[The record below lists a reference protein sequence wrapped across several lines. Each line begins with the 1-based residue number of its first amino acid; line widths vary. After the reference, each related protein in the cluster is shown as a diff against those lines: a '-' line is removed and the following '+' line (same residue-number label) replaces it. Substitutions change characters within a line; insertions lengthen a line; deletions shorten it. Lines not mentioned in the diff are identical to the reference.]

1 MGELLL
7 LTLESLIFIVQS
19 SIPPPQWLSLSDS
32 TSKLPDSLI
41 VLFIGPKDAST
52 SKVNTVTVYDCSSG
66 CLFQR
71 WGLFHTLHF
80 FNGVCFHRAKLWPTI
95 PTRFHSLMFL
105 NKSVKKRHY
114 TSLLMNKSL
123 IFGIMCISASQVR
136 TSFIWCLFL
145 GVSQIKC

>member
-7 LTLESLIFIVQS
+7 LTLESLIFIVHS

-52 SKVNTVTVYDCSSG
+52 SKVNTVHDCSSG
-66 CLFQR
+66 CLCQR

-105 NKSVKKRHY
+105 NISVKKELHLAADEQEPDFWHHVHFCF
-114 TSLLMNKSL
+114 TGENIFHLVSLLWGFTN
-123 IFGIMCISASQVR
+123 
-136 TSFIWCLFL
+136 
-145 GVSQIKC
+145 